1 MKVWVIAVTAVL
13 LLCATHARASTIP
26 YPNVGTPNSVDQ
38 AVYAASTGTITAW
51 FYGFDANDTDKV
63 RIYDV
68 TTGQYS
74 DWFFE
79 NSTTPVGT
87 VITLTMGGITNPMI
101 FNGGDRL
108 GIEVWNTKTGEVLA
122 ANPADSEYCDT
133 ASEIAGNCLGYSDPL
148 ADPYSHDYKV
158 QWPSGGCIPGTTVCT
173 PTTNSQDFLFTG
185 LEDLSVLDPGAD
197 WDYNDDEFVFN
208 NVTETPEPSS
218 LLLLGSGLLGLAGLV
233 RRKLHV

>member
-1 MKVWVIAVTAVL
+1 MKNWVIAATVVFL
-13 LLCATHARASTIP
+13 LGATHARASTIP
-26 YPNVGTPNSVDQ
+26 YPNVGTPNAIDQ

-51 FYGFDANDTDKV
+51 YYGFDANDTDLV

-68 TTGQYS
+68 TTNKYS

-79 NSTTPVGT
+79 NNNTPVGK
-87 VITLTMGGITNPMI
+87 VITLTLGGITNPMN

-108 GIEVWNTKTGEVLA
+108 GIEVLNTKTGELLA
-122 ANPADSEYCDT
+122 ANPADSMTCPDALAANPT
-133 ASEIAGNCLGYSDPL
+133 CAGGTHI
-148 ADPYSHDYKV
+148 ADPYSHDYKTL
-158 QWPSGGCIPGTTVCT
+158 WPSGGCMPGTTVCT

-185 LEDLSVLDPGAD
+185 LEDLSLVDPGRD

-208 NVTETPEPSS
+208 NVTMAPEPSS
-218 LLLLGSGLLGLAGLV
+218 LLLLGTGLLGLAGFV